1 MDIAGEYRIPALR
14 EHVWAALN
22 DPEILRVSIPGCQ
35 ELDKRSDQEFAAKVV
50 AKIGPVR
57 ATFAGSVTLADLDPP
72 EAYTIS
78 GQGQGGM
85 AGFAKGS
92 ARVTLSQEADGETVL
107 AYVAR
112 ADVGGKLA
120 SIGSRIVQS
129 AAKKMADQF
138 FAAFVKTISE
148 EQNVHAETPPE

>member
-1 MDIAGEYRIPALR
+1 MDIAGKYRIPASR

-107 AYVAR
+107 AYVAQR
-112 ADVGGKLA
+112 T
-120 SIGSRIVQS
+120 S
-129 AAKKMADQF
+129 AASSP
-138 FAAFVKTISE
+138 VSE
-148 EQNVHAETPPE
+148 IVSSKARRKRWLTSFLQRL

>member
-1 MDIAGEYRIPALR
+1 MDIAGEYRIPASR

-72 EAYTIS
+72 KAYTIS

-92 ARVTLSQEADGETVL
+92 ARVTLSQEKRSWLTWPERT
-107 AYVAR
+107 
-112 ADVGGKLA
+112 
-120 SIGSRIVQS
+120 S
-129 AAKKMADQF
+129 AASLP
-138 FAAFVKTISE
+138 VSE
-148 EQNVHAETPPE
+148 IVSSKARRKRWLTSFLQRL

>member
-85 AGFAKGS
+85 AGFAKG
-92 ARVTLSQEADGETVL
+92 VL
-107 AYVAR
+107 ASR
-112 ADVGGKLA
+112 FPKKLIAKRSWLTWPERTSGA
-120 SIGSRIVQS
+120 SLPVSEIVLSKAQRKRWLTS
-129 AAKKMADQF
+129 FLQ
-138 FAAFVKTISE
+138 
-148 EQNVHAETPPE
+148 HL